1 MRARAVQIVAGL
13 VCTLFFLALALY
25 RVPLRDVGAALA
37 GANPIW
43 IAAAMAVYA
52 ANLSLRA
59 RRWQLILRPIAQ
71 IPYPTVLKALVVGY
85 GLNTVMPARLGEL
98 FRAEFL
104 NTQIGVSRV
113 GALTSIVVERLF
125 DGLTVVA
132 CLGAGLLLAAANKQ
146 NAAALIDVLLTGG
159 ALFGAV
165 LLVALCLTTPTMSR
179 LLARWSRWHW
189 QLTMVRQGFSILRT
203 RRTLGIVALT
213 VLIYLPDTLTL
224 WLTVKALGLGL
235 GVADALV
242 LLGAAGLSTLLP
254 SGPAFLGALQFAYAL
269 AIEFAGGPRAIGIAA
284 ATLVQLC
291 LLLPVA
297 VIGVG
302 ILAHGSGS
310 VLYSALTRRE
320 SKVTSVV
327 GDHGH

>member
-1 MRARAVQIVAGL
+1 MRARAIQIVAGL

-25 RVPLRDVGAALA
+25 RVPLRDVGSTLA
-37 GANPIW
+37 GANPRW
-43 IAAAMAVYA
+43 IAAAMAVYTC
-52 ANLSLRA
+52 NLLLRA
-59 RRWQLILRPIAQ
+59 RRWQLILGPIAQ
-71 IPYPTVLKALVVGY
+71 IPYPTVVKALVVGY

-104 NTQIGVSRV
+104 NTQVGVSRV

-132 CLGAGLLLAAANKQ
+132 CLGAGLLLAATNKQ
-146 NAAALIDVLLTGG
+146 NEAALIDVLLTGG
-159 ALFGAV
+159 VLFGAV
-165 LLVALCLTTPTMSR
+165 LLIALCLTTPIMSR
-179 LLARWSRWHW
+179 LFARSSRCRFH
-189 QLTMVRQGFSILRT
+189 LTMFLQGLSILRT
-203 RRTLGIVALT
+203 WRTLGIVALT

-224 WLTVKALGLGL
+224 WLIVKALGLGL

-242 LLGAAGLSTLLP
+242 LLGAAGLGTLLP

-297 VIGVG
+297 VVGVG

-310 VLYSALTRRE
+310 VLYAALTRRE
-320 SKVTSVV
+320 SKLPSV
-327 GDHGH
+327 GR

>member
-1 MRARAVQIVAGL
+1 MRTRAVQIVAGL
-13 VCTLFFLALALY
+13 LCTLVFLALALY
-25 RVPLRDVGAALA
+25 QVPLRDVGSALA

-43 IAAAMAVYA
+43 ITAAMAVYA

-59 RRWQLILRPIAQ
+59 RRWQLILGPLAQ

-146 NAAALIDVLLTGG
+146 NSAALMDVLLTGG

-179 LLARWSRWHW
+179 IFARLSRWHW

-235 GVADALV
+235 AVGDALV

-310 VLYSALTRRE
+310 VLYAALTRRE
-320 SKVTSVV
+320 AKITSV
-327 GDHGH
+327 GR

>member
-1 MRARAVQIVAGL
+1 MRARAIQIVAGL

-25 RVPLRDVGAALA
+25 RVPLRDVGSTLA
-37 GANPIW
+37 GANPRW
-43 IAAAMAVYA
+43 IAAAMAVYTG
-52 ANLSLRA
+52 NLLLRA
-59 RRWQLILRPIAQ
+59 RRWQLILGPIAQ
-71 IPYPTVLKALVVGY
+71 IPYPTVVKALVVGY

-104 NTQIGVSRV
+104 NTQVGVSRV

-132 CLGAGLLLAAANKQ
+132 CLGAGLLLAATNKQ
-146 NAAALIDVLLTGG
+146 NEAALIDVLLTGG
-159 ALFGAV
+159 VLFGAV
-165 LLVALCLTTPTMSR
+165 LLIALCLTTPIMSR
-179 LLARWSRWHW
+179 LFARSSRWRFH
-189 QLTMVRQGFSILRT
+189 LTMVLQGLSILRT
-203 RRTLGIVALT
+203 WRTLGIVALT

-224 WLTVKALGLGL
+224 WLIVKALGLGL

-242 LLGAAGLSTLLP
+242 LLGAAGLGTLLP

-284 ATLVQLC
+284 ATLVQLG

-297 VIGVG
+297 VVGVG

-310 VLYSALTRRE
+310 VLYAALTRRE
-320 SKVTSVV
+320 SKVTSV
-327 GDHGH
+327 GR

>member
-1 MRARAVQIVAGL
+1 MRARAIQIVAGL

-25 RVPLRDVGAALA
+25 RVPLRDVGSTLA
-37 GANPIW
+37 GANPRW
-43 IAAAMAVYA
+43 IAAAMAVYTG
-52 ANLSLRA
+52 NLLLRA
-59 RRWQLILRPIAQ
+59 RRWQLILGPIAQ
-71 IPYPTVLKALVVGY
+71 IPYPTVVKALVVGY

-104 NTQIGVSRV
+104 NTQVGVSRV

-159 ALFGAV
+159 ALFGAI
-165 LLVALCLTTPTMSR
+165 LLLALCLTTPIVSR
-179 LLARWSRWHW
+179 ILARSSRWHW

-284 ATLVQLC
+284 ATLVQLG

-297 VIGVG
+297 VVGVG

-310 VLYSALTRRE
+310 VLYAALTRRV
-320 SKVTSVV
+320 SKVTSV
-327 GDHGH
+327 GR